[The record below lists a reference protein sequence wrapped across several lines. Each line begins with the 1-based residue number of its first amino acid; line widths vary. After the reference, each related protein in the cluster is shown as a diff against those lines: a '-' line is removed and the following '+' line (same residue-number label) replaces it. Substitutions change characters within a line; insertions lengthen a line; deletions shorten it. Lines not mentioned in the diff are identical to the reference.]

1 MDTKSLDVK
10 VNKIIIRTF
19 YDKISQP
26 KKKKLNIDISS
37 IIDSF
42 SVIELIIALEEEFN
56 IKIKIDNIQPDNL
69 SSTKNIKKLVSE
81 IINAS

>member
-1 MDTKSLDVK
+1 MDTTSLDVK